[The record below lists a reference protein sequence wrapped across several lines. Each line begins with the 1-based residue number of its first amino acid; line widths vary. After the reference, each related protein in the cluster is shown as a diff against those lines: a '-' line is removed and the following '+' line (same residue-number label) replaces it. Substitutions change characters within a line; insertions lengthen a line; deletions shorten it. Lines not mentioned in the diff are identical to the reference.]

1 MNSSVFNLFKKELHN
16 NYSFLSDYSVG
27 FEHSGQDLDDLT
39 YNLFISFEQKSQ
51 NSVSELISAWGASNK
66 IIIFAKLFAISINK
80 ISITLPNKSIY
91 VYESLPQI

>member
-1 MNSSVFNLFKKELHN
+1 MNSSVFNLFKKELYR
-16 NYSFLSDYSVG
+16 NYTFLSNFTVG
-27 FEHSGQDLDDLT
+27 FEHSGQNNDDLT
-39 YNLFISFEQKSQ
+39 YDLFLSYEPKSS
-51 NSVSELISAWGASNK
+51 NDISELISAWGASNK